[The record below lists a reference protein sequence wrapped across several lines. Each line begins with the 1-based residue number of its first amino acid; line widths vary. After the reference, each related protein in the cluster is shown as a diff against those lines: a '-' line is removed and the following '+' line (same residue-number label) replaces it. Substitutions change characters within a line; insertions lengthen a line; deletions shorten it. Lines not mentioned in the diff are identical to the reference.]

1 MLTVMLV
8 ICRRIAALVWG
19 SNRSL
24 FLGDLPTFVILL
36 PQRWQR
42 RSFGSEQQLLIISDA
57 GCQAS
62 QTRIS
67 LKKNCDYFCKFVYV
81 AYLWTTFLWPNQACS
96 WPRRWAK
103 EQKAWGSLPP
113 WPLHRVIKG
122 VKYAWS
128 HRNDHVL
135 MLQCQNQ
142 RELSWCC
149 NVEVRGQLLILS
161 LCGL

>member
-1 MLTVMLV
+1 MLV
-8 ICRRIAALVWG
+8 ICSRIAALVWG

-24 FLGDLPTFVILL
+24 FLSDLPTFVILL
-36 PQRWQR
+36 PQRWQK
-42 RSFGSEQQLLIISDA
+42 EQLWIWTAISDHQWCWLSTLA
-57 GCQAS
+57 N
-62 QTRIS
+62 TYI
-67 LKKNCDYFCKFVYV
+67 LKKNCDYFGKFVYV

-113 WPLHRVIKG
+113 WPPPRVIKG